1 MWCDTT
7 GCCKFIRNSRFMSKR
22 LALVVGINSYT
33 VLLPLKCA
41 VADAKE
47 FAEVLRGLD
56 FEVICSLDEDGSEVN
71 QKFDLFEERLFD
83 KPYDVALFYF
93 AGHGCMANRSDCLM
107 LKESPEL
114 TIDTEVK
121 VKNKSL
127 VLDSLCTRL
136 RGAGDQINIFILDA
150 CRSEA
155 GRSAT
160 YLNFNFGKNLH
171 IPYQTFI
178 AYSTSPGATAK
189 DGTVHSPYTQ
199 SLLSN
204 IRKKNLSIESLFKQV
219 RKEIYQSVGQLS
231 WDHSCLIEDFYFC
244 DKEANLIS
252 VLYSP
257 DALADKQYVSKIED
271 VNKII
276 SLFRTYNYYHQIDA
290 VDLFKRNF
298 KKIAVDDLFVI
309 GRNILQA
316 AVGGSWEC
324 TKLMDYSFLRLF
336 QQGDRNP
343 VLDGVLYEI
352 YFNSSAEF
360 RLKGIKIGN
369 KEIFDK
375 IASLSIQKDFEGSF
389 LFIQSVL
396 EKYKKHL
403 KYLPGQSKLH
413 TIRVNLHIV
422 VVDDLFD
429 DKIWEVDEIILDNK
443 NEMALFSDNCR
454 FTSLPDFLDFLSL
467 KFGIPLRFMKINYS
481 HDVKQNDH
489 FRFVNE
495 IVWDE
500 LI

>member
-1 MWCDTT
+1 M
-7 GCCKFIRNSRFMSKR
+7 
-22 LALVVGINSYT
+22 
-33 VLLPLKCA
+33 
-41 VADAKE
+41 
-47 FAEVLRGLD
+47 
-56 FEVICSLDEDGSEVN
+56 
-71 QKFDLFEERLFD
+71 
-83 KPYDVALFYF
+83 
-93 AGHGCMANRSDCLM
+93 
-107 LKESPEL
+107 
-114 TIDTEVK
+114 
-121 VKNKSL
+121 
-127 VLDSLCTRL
+127 
-136 RGAGDQINIFILDA
+136 
-150 CRSEA
+150 
-155 GRSAT
+155 
-160 YLNFNFGKNLH
+160 
-171 IPYQTFI
+171 
-178 AYSTSPGATAK
+178 
-189 DGTVHSPYTQ
+189 
-199 SLLSN
+199 
-204 IRKKNLSIESLFKQV
+204 
-219 RKEIYQSVGQLS
+219 
-231 WDHSCLIEDFYFC
+231 
-244 DKEANLIS
+244 
-252 VLYSP
+252 
-257 DALADKQYVSKIED
+257 
-271 VNKII
+271 
-276 SLFRTYNYYHQIDA
+276 
-290 VDLFKRNF
+290 FKRNF

-360 RLKGIKIGN
+360 RLKGIKIGS

-403 KYLPGQSKLH
+403 KYLPGQSKMH
-413 TIRVNLHIV
+413 SIRVNLHIV

-443 NEMALFSDNCR
+443 NEMALFSDNFR